1 MWYENTSTDAAVIFE
16 LPSAWQG
23 IFISNAHYSF
33 ISHNATCLSCFC
45 RPIVSQDSHRT
56 VFLHWN
62 WYLKPCTFMQ
72 KNGRAWMHWWM
83 EVKTGKPLIFLS
95 LGVISAGMLWVCMRA
110 HAHTSRAL
118 LINMAPVGRN
128 RYRLTF
134 SAQLPTL
141 PQSALLIT
149 TGTFHTV
156 LDLIND
162 FSSPPPSLHI
172 PRSCSPCS
180 LSRLLT
186 FLLLSR

>member
-1 MWYENTSTDAAVIFE
+1 MWKGIKFTVCTFLRVLQNRRYRHISNEPGINHMFATSSCVMNCFCTLKLIFE
-16 LPSAWQG
+16 A
-23 IFISNAHYSF
+23 
-33 ISHNATCLSCFC
+33 
-45 RPIVSQDSHRT
+45 
-56 VFLHWN
+56 LHVYAKKMFVAGCIGGW
-62 WYLKPCTFMQ
+62 KQT
-72 KNGRAWMHWWM
+72 GR
-83 EVKTGKPLIFLS
+83 PLIFLS
-95 LGVISAGMLWVCMRA
+95 LGVISDRMLWVCMRT

-118 LINMAPVGRN
+118 LINMARVGRN

-180 LSRLLT
+180 LSHLLT

>member
-1 MWYENTSTDAAVIFE
+1 MHIYAKKW
-16 LPSAWQG
+16 L
-23 IFISNAHYSF
+23 
-33 ISHNATCLSCFC
+33 CL
-45 RPIVSQDSHRT
+45 VALVD
-56 VFLHWN
+56 
-62 WYLKPCTFMQ
+62 
-72 KNGRAWMHWWM
+72 WW
-83 EVKTGKPLIFLS
+83 KQTGKPLIFLS
-95 LGVISAGMLWVCMRA
+95 MGVISAGMLWVCMLT

-162 FSSPPPSLHI
+162 FSSLSSYSPFMLPLLSLPLAHFSAPEPITQSPLGLGLHNHVSSQPSY
-172 PRSCSPCS
+172 
-180 LSRLLT
+180 LSRIA
-186 FLLLSR
+186 